1 MTADPNDRTI
11 VLHMKLDRE
20 TVRVVDMYAAQHD
33 LYRNEAAA
41 RLIRQ
46 GVESQPAPTSTDGH
60 VSPEM
65 GGV

>member
-1 MTADPNDRTI
+1 MNADANDRNI

-20 TVRVVDMYAAQHD
+20 TIRVVDMYAAQHD

-46 GVESQPAPTSTDGH
+46 GVESQPAPAGRDGH

-65 GGV
+65 GGA